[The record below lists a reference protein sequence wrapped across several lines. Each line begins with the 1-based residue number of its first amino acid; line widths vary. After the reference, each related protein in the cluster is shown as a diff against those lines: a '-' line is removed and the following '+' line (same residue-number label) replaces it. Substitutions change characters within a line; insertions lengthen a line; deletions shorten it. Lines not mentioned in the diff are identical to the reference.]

1 MTTIAVDA
9 TGLVCADTQLTS
21 DNYVLR
27 VCKLFRMANG
37 GVISGSGTWF
47 SAYAWIQWHLAGET
61 GERPTLARGT
71 EIVMVNPDGSIL
83 VAEGD
88 GPAFPLL
95 DTTIAL
101 GCGRDIARAALA
113 RGMTAFE
120 AVAEAAKLDAYS
132 SEPLQTMQTVTPA
145 EMPGADTFIAKRK
158 RK

>member
-9 TGLVCADTQLTS
+9 NGLVCADTQLTS
-21 DNYVLR
+21 DNYALR

-37 GVISGSGTWF
+37 GVISGSGVWF
-47 SAYAWIQWHLAGET
+47 SAYAWIQWHLAGEM

-95 DTTIAL
+95 DKTIAL

-113 RGMTAFE
+113 RGLTALE
-120 AVAEAAKLDAYS
+120 AVAEAVQLDNYS
-132 SEPLQTMQTVTPA
+132 SEPLQSMQTLTPT
-145 EMPGADTFIAKRK
+145 ELPGVDTYTKRK